1 MRYVAL
7 IGQANCGKA
16 TRLRSIGGALLPD
29 NFDDLLAN
37 MTRSSMKLLFP
48 NSTVSECSFVGLSFI
63 CSWRVGG
70 VSCRGLGRGRFQSA
84 EDARRCMLFL
94 GFVCVC
100 VQIAAVIASP
110 AASCLRTVF
119 LFHHIFEFC
128 TLSMTQSSFQERALS
143 AKNSPRKLSFGGS

>member
-1 MRYVAL
+1 
-7 IGQANCGKA
+7 
-16 TRLRSIGGALLPD
+16 
-29 NFDDLLAN
+29 

-48 NSTVSECSFVGLSFI
+48 NSLVSECSFLGLSFI

-70 VSCRGLGRGRFQSA
+70 VGWEADDSRVSRTLHVACSFWGL
-84 EDARRCMLFL
+84 
-94 GFVCVC
+94 C

-128 TLSMTQSSFQERALS
+128 TSSMTQSSFQERALS

>member
-1 MRYVAL
+1 
-7 IGQANCGKA
+7 
-16 TRLRSIGGALLPD
+16 
-29 NFDDLLAN
+29 

-48 NSTVSECSFVGLSFI
+48 NSLVSECSFLGLSFI

-70 VSCRGLGRGRFQSA
+70 VSYRGLGSGRFQSV
-84 EDARRCMLFL
+84 EDATRCMLFL
-94 GFVCVC
+94 GFVC

-128 TLSMTQSSFQERALS
+128 TSSMTQSSFQERALS